1 MKINTNTVAICLAT
15 YNGEKYLRE
24 QLDSIVTQ
32 THEDWIL
39 FIRDDESK
47 DNTLYIINEYEKKY
61 SKKIF
66 LIKDDFTAHS
76 SFKNFLYILNNI
88 KKYDF
93 NYFMFCDQDDVWKK
107 DKIQLSFESIKSKN
121 DVPILVHTDLE
132 VVNSNL
138 EILGDSFFKYRALN
152 PHIKEINRL
161 LIQNNVTGCTM
172 MWNKKLND
180 LIDLNNINIVM
191 HDWWITLVAAIF
203 GEIIFINKPTIM
215 YRQHGNNVVG
225 ATKVNSIKFIF
236 NRLMKSNKIK
246 KTMIDSVEQA
256 KELLN
261 SYNINDESI
270 KNLIE
275 NYSKL
280 YDKNKITRIHK
291 VFKYKFLKQG
301 LIQVIGELIFI

>member
-24 QLDSIVTQ
+24 QLDLIVTQ

-39 FIRDDESK
+39 FIRDDELK

-107 DKIQLSFESIKSKN
+107 DKIHLSFESIKNKN
-121 DVPILVHTDLE
+121 DRPILVHTDLE

-138 EILGDSFFKYRALN
+138 EILGNSFFKYRALN
-152 PHIKEINRL
+152 PNIKEINRL

-246 KTMIDSVEQA
+246 KTMIDLVEQA

>member
-107 DKIQLSFESIKSKN
+107 DKIQLSFESIKSKDN
-121 DVPILVHTDLE
+121 KPTLVHTDLE
-132 VVNSNL
+132 VVNSDL

-152 PHIKEINRL
+152 PSIKEINRL

-180 LIDLNNINIVM
+180 LIDLNNKNIVM
-191 HDWWITLVAAIF
+191 HDWWITLVAAVF
-203 GEIIFINKPTIM
+203 GEIIFVNKPTIM
-215 YRQHGNNVVG
+215 YRQHCNNVVG

-236 NRLMKSNKIK
+236 NRLVKSNKIK
-246 KTMIDSVEQA
+246 KTMFDSVEQA

-261 SYNINDESI
+261 SYDIKDESKKI
-270 KNLIE
+270 LIE
-275 NYSKL
+275 NYSRL
-280 YDKNKITRIHK
+280 YEKNKIIRIHK